1 MTIDSIVARIIES
14 KKIGITCHTSPD
26 GDSLGSVLGLLQG
39 LLKLGKEAYVMSK
52 DSLPKT
58 FEYMPFSNE
67 IVKNIDFVLEGTDTV
82 IVLDCGNIDRI
93 NSNLDLDHRE
103 YILLNIDHHISNDM
117 YGDIN
122 YVDTSSAA
130 VAEIIF
136 DILKLLNVYIDANI
150 ATCLYTS
157 LITDTGSFRH
167 SNTTKLTHEIA
178 GSLIDTG
185 IDFTEI
191 HRIIFENKQFE
202 RVKLYGR
209 VIEDMRL
216 VLNSKVCIMKITDA
230 LFNELNIGKGDTSD
244 ILIFGTQIDS
254 VEVTILLKESEDGL
268 KVSLRSKNIID
279 VRKLSEEFGGGGHTR
294 AAGFSVNKP
303 LREIEQILINKL
315 EKELM

>member
-136 DILKLLNVYIDANI
+136 DILKLLNVDIDTNI

-279 VRKLSEEFGGGGHTR
+279 VRKLSEEFGGGGHIR